1 MVINI
6 KINAYLIV
14 GENMEEIIKQ
24 DTTIFL
30 KNRKRMEL
38 KGVKKLDSFD
48 KKEFLLDTNLGFL
61 HVKGK
66 DLSLG
71 AMDMEKGELIIEGII
86 NSLNYIDEAK
96 EKKEGFLK
104 KLFK

>member
-1 MVINI
+1 MINI
-6 KINAYLIV
+6 KTNAYLIL
-14 GENMEEIIKQ
+14 GENMEETIKQ